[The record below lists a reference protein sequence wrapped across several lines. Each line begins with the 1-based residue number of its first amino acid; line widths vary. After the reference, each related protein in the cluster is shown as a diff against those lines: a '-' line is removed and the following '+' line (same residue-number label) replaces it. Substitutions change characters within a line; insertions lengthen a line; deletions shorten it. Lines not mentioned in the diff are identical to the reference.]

1 MNIYKFEFPYGIG
14 IVCAKNRDEAIN
26 IMYKGDGY
34 NEEMSA
40 GEYGFSIDDILEDDE
55 PFLVD
60 TTKSHIIG
68 FHCG

>member
-1 MNIYKFEFPYGIG
+1 MNIYKFEFPFGLG
-14 IVCAKNRDEAIN
+14 IVCAKNRDEAIS
-26 IMYKGDGY
+26 IIHKGDE
-34 NEEMSA
+34 NKEELSA
-40 GEYGFSIDDILEDDE
+40 EEYGFSIEKNLGDDE